1 MNESENQS
9 PSLIPREILKKIR
22 QIELRTTRLVSET
35 LGGQYHSVFKGQGM
49 NFEEVREYQ
58 PGDDVR
64 SIDWNV
70 TARMSHPFV
79 KKFVE
84 ERELTLMLVVDLSGS
99 GLFGS
104 REQSKRELA
113 AEIASVL
120 AFSAIRN
127 NDKVGL
133 ILFTE
138 EVEKYIPPKKGRRHV
153 LRVIREILCFQPAK
167 RGTNFREA
175 LDVLNRITHRHAIVV
190 VISDFLFENRAAAH
204 NDPNRAAP
212 YLISPTLGPRTLPA
226 LRQTNRR
233 HDVIAIQV
241 VDRFELE
248 LPAVGRLILQDAE
261 TGEVIEINTH
271 DLRKRRA
278 FAERRA
284 KHQAELLRQLRSANI
299 DAIEARTGEPYALA
313 LGEFFKTREKR
324 RRRG

>member
-1 MNESENQS
+1 M
-9 PSLIPREILKKIR
+9 IPREILKKIR

-35 LGGQYHSVFKGQGM
+35 MGGQYHSVFKGQGM

-58 PGDDVR
+58 PGDEVR
-64 SIDWNV
+64 AIDWNV
-70 TARMSHPFV
+70 TARMNHPFV

-153 LRVIREILCFQPAK
+153 LRVIREILCFQPAR
-167 RGTNFREA
+167 RGTNFKEA
-175 LDVLNRITHRHAIVV
+175 LDVLNRLARRHAIVV
-190 VISDFLFENRAAAH
+190 IISDFLFEPGPAGESDTRR
-204 NDPNRAAP
+204 PGG
-212 YLISPTLGPRTLPA
+212 YLLSPTLGPRTLPA
-226 LRQTNRR
+226 LRQANRR
-233 HDVIAIQV
+233 HDVIAIHV

-248 LPAVGRLILQDAE
+248 LPALGRLVLTDAE
-261 TGEVIEINTH
+261 TGEMIEINTY
-271 DLRKRRA
+271 DRRKRRA
-278 FAERRA
+278 FAERRG
-284 KHQAELLRQLRSANI
+284 KHQADLIRTLRSAHI
-299 DAIEARTGEPYALA
+299 DAIEVRTGEPYAAA
-313 LGEFFKTREKR
+313 LGEFFETREKR
-324 RRRG
+324 RRHG

>member
-1 MNESENQS
+1 M
-9 PSLIPREILKKIR
+9 IPREILKKIR

-35 LGGQYHSVFKGQGM
+35 MGGQYHSVFKGQGM

-58 PGDDVR
+58 PGDEVR
-64 SIDWNV
+64 AIDWNV
-70 TARMSHPFV
+70 TARMNHPFV

-104 REQSKRELA
+104 REQSKREMA

-153 LRVIREILCFQPAK
+153 LRVIREILCFQPAR
-167 RGTNFREA
+167 RGTNFKEA
-175 LDVLNRITHRHAIVV
+175 LDVLNRLARRHAIVV
-190 VISDFLFENRAAAH
+190 IISDFLFEPRPAAESDAH
-204 NDPNRAAP
+204 RSGG
-212 YLISPTLGPRTLPA
+212 YLLSPTLGPRTLPA
-226 LRQTNRR
+226 LRQANRR

-241 VDRFELE
+241 MDRFELN
-248 LPAVGRLILQDAE
+248 LPALGRLVLTDAE
-261 TGEVIEINTH
+261 TGEMIEINTH
-271 DLRKRRA
+271 DARKRQA
-278 FAERRA
+278 FADRRGR
-284 KHQAELLRQLRSANI
+284 HQAELMRALRSAHI
-299 DAIEARTGEPYALA
+299 DAIEVRTGEPYAAA
-313 LGEFFKTREKR
+313 LGEFFETREKR
-324 RRRG
+324 RRHG